1 MDMDMARM
9 DWNGIRLRGRE
20 GRDDGEES
28 GRLTWA
34 DAGASQKPASRTAG
48 GVEEEGGR
56 VCYCYILKV
65 VCCAVLCCAV
75 LGYG

>member
-1 MDMDMARM
+1 MDMDMALRHGWTGL
-9 DWNGIRLRGRE
+9 DWNSIEGRE

-56 VCYCYILKV
+56 VCYCYIEKV
-65 VCCAVLCCAV
+65 VCCARVRMR
-75 LGYG
+75 